1 MLTNCKF
8 EELNGLNNALFDKT
22 SEVYSLSEKCKHLA
36 RVLKVTKS
44 SRPTVAMEF
53 WQYVPPRAIA
63 HQLVQSYLRTFET
76 IFRVLHVPTFQQ
88 EYTQYWN
95 SPQGA
100 SEFFVI
106 KLLLT
111 MAIGTS
117 FYQGPDNTDYSLRD
131 SASLWITASQK
142 WLSAPFGKRRLNL
155 SGVQIYCLILLARQ
169 TNAAGS
175 DLTGITAGSLVRT
188 AMTIGL
194 HRDPSHFPNM
204 SAFHGEQRRRLWVTV
219 MEIVVQSSLDSGMP
233 PLISCEDFDCT
244 PPSNIDDAQI
254 SDVVQTLP
262 PSQPLDIFTQNSAQ
276 CALMRSLPLR
286 LKVVKTLNGIR
297 SGLSYEDTHRLG
309 TEITDACRSN
319 SRLFK
324 SFRDSRSSIS
334 QAKPTAFQI
343 KFLDLLIR
351 RFLLSLH
358 APFTQK
364 AHDNIIYY
372 LSRHLCLETSLLLL
386 SHLSPPHSHDT
397 RIQGNDDDD
406 DDYMRL
412 RIFGC
417 DIFKSV
423 LIHISATICLE
434 LVIQVREDSA
444 PATLSSS
451 PSSNNNNNNN
461 ELYTA
466 ARTSIDITHRRILAG
481 ETSVKAHIFFA
492 CAVGQV
498 DAMRA
503 GTSVEQGV
511 SDAAKA
517 SLEAC
522 YAVLEARAA
531 RFAASSP
538 FLSVEGDGE
547 GDEVNGNGGQG
558 RSLAL
563 GDFDDDL
570 DEADGEFSSV
580 SVGFSSLSSSF
591 VPFSFLFFSIW
602 KCLKMNG
609 IFFFASNVFAFLSF
623 FLSFFFFFLLLC

>member
-1 MLTNCKF
+1 
-8 EELNGLNNALFDKT
+8 
-22 SEVYSLSEKCKHLA
+22 
-36 RVLKVTKS
+36 
-44 SRPTVAMEF
+44 MEF
-53 WQYVPPRAIA
+53 WQYVPPQPIA

-88 EYTQYWN
+88 EYTQFWN
-95 SPQGA
+95 NPQGA

-117 FYQGPDNTDYSLRD
+117 FYQGPDNADYSLRD

-175 DLTGITAGSLVRT
+175 DLTWITAGSLVRT

-219 MEIVVQSSLDSGMP
+219 LEIVVQSSLDSGMP

-262 PSQPLDIFTQNSAQ
+262 PSQPVDIFTQNSTQ

-309 TEITDACRSN
+309 TELTDACRSN
-319 SRLFK
+319 SHLFK

-334 QAKPTAFQI
+334 QVKPTAFQI
-343 KFLDLLIR
+343 KLLDLLVR

-358 APFTQK
+358 APFAQR

-372 LSRHLCLETSLLLL
+372 FSRHLCLETSLLLL
-386 SHLSPPHSHDT
+386 SHLSPPHSHGT
-397 RIQGNDDDD
+397 RIQGNEDDDDD
-406 DDYMRL
+406 DDYTRL

-423 LIHISATICLE
+423 LIHISATISLE
-434 LVIQVREDSA
+434 LIIQVREDSA
-444 PATLSSS
+444 PNTLSSS
-451 PSSNNNNNNN
+451 PSSNNNSNNNNNRKN

-466 ARTSIDITHRRILAG
+466 AQTSTDITHRRILAG

-492 CAVGQV
+492 CALGQV

-503 GTSVEQGV
+503 GTSVERGV

-522 YAVLEARAA
+522 YTVLETRAA
-531 RFAASSP
+531 HFAASSSS
-538 FLSVEGDGE
+538 LSMDGDGE
-547 GDEVNGNGGQG
+547 EDEVNGYGGQG
-558 RSLAL
+558 RGLAL
-563 GDFDDDL
+563 GDFDNDH

-580 SVGFSSLSSSF
+580 SVLLYLLLSHF
-591 VPFSFLFFSIW
+591 FLFFS
-602 KCLKMNG
+602 
-609 IFFFASNVFAFLSF
+609 V
-623 FLSFFFFFLLLC
+623 

>member
-1 MLTNCKF
+1 
-8 EELNGLNNALFDKT
+8 
-22 SEVYSLSEKCKHLA
+22 
-36 RVLKVTKS
+36 
-44 SRPTVAMEF
+44 MEF
-53 WQYVPPRAIA
+53 WQYVPPQAIA

-88 EYTQYWN
+88 EYTRYWN
-95 SPQGA
+95 NPQGA

-117 FYQGPDNTDYSLRD
+117 FYQGPDNADYSLRD

-175 DLTGITAGSLVRT
+175 DLTWITAGSLVRT

-204 SAFHGEQRRRLWVTV
+204 SAFHGEQRRRLWATIL
-219 MEIVVQSSLDSGMP
+219 EIVVQSSLDSGMP
-233 PLISCEDFDCT
+233 PFISCEDFDCT

-262 PSQPLDIFTQNSAQ
+262 PSQPVDIFTQNSTQ

-309 TEITDACRSN
+309 TELTDACRSN
-319 SRLFK
+319 SHLFK

-334 QAKPTAFQI
+334 QVKPTAFQI

-358 APFTQK
+358 APFAQR

-372 LSRHLCLETSLLLL
+372 FSRHLCLETSLLLL
-386 SHLSPPHSHDT
+386 SLLSPPRSHGT
-397 RIQGNDDDD
+397 RIQGNENVDDDD
-406 DDYMRL
+406 NDDDYTRL

-423 LIHISATICLE
+423 LIHICGTISLE
-434 LVIQVREDSA
+434 LIIQVREDSA
-444 PATLSSS
+444 PTTLSSS
-451 PSSNNNNNNN
+451 PSSNNKSNNNNNNNNHNN

-466 ARTSIDITHRRILAG
+466 AQTSIDITHRRILAG
-481 ETSVKAHIFFA
+481 ETNVKAHIFFA
-492 CAVGQV
+492 CALGQV

-503 GTSVEQGV
+503 GTSVERGV

-531 RFAASSP
+531 QFAASSSS
-538 FLSVEGDGE
+538 LSLDGNGE
-547 GDEVNGNGGQG
+547 ADEANGNGGQG
-558 RSLAL
+558 RGLAL
-563 GDFDDDL
+563 GDFDNDH

-580 SVGFSSLSSSF
+580 SVGFSSLFSSF
-591 VPFSFLFFSIW
+591 TRFFSFLLY
-602 KCLKMNG
+602 LKMNG
-609 IFFFASNVFAFLSF
+609 IFFFLLMCLTFFSFFAFSF
-623 FLSFFFFFLLLC
+623 FLLDFSLFLLLC

>member
-1 MLTNCKF
+1 
-8 EELNGLNNALFDKT
+8 
-22 SEVYSLSEKCKHLA
+22 
-36 RVLKVTKS
+36 
-44 SRPTVAMEF
+44 MEF
-53 WQYVPPRAIA
+53 WQYVPPRPIA

-76 IFRVLHVPTFQQ
+76 TFRVLHVPTFQQ

-95 SPQGA
+95 NPQGA
-100 SEFFVI
+100 SDFFVI

-117 FYQGPDNTDYSLRD
+117 FYQGPDNADYSLRD
-131 SASLWITASQK
+131 QASLWITASQK

-175 DLTGITAGSLVRT
+175 DLTWITAESLVRT

-219 MEIVVQSSLDSGMP
+219 LEIVVQSSLDSGMP

-244 PPSNIDDAQI
+244 PPSNIDDAQM

-262 PSQPLDIFTQNSAQ
+262 PSQPQDIFTQNSTQ

-286 LKVVKTLNGIR
+286 LKVVKSLNGIR

-309 TEITDACRSN
+309 TELTDACRSN
-319 SRLFK
+319 SKLFR
-324 SFRDSRSSIS
+324 SFQDSLSSIS

-358 APFTQK
+358 APFAQK

-372 LSRHLCLETSLLLL
+372 FSRHLCLETSLLLL
-386 SHLSPPHSHDT
+386 SHLSPPHSHGT
-397 RIQGNDDDD
+397 RIQSNDDDDYDDD
-406 DDYMRL
+406 DDYTRL

-434 LVIQVREDSA
+434 LIIQVRDDSA
-444 PATLSSS
+444 PATSSS
-451 PSSNNNNNNN
+451 PSSNNNSDNNNKKNNN
-461 ELYTA
+461 ELYIA

-492 CAVGQV
+492 CALGQV

-503 GTSVEQGV
+503 GTSVERGV

-531 RFAASSP
+531 RFAASSST
-538 FLSVEGDGE
+538 LSVEGYGE
-547 GDEVNGNGGQG
+547 GDEVNGNGGLG
-558 RSLAL
+558 RSFAL

-570 DEADGEFSSV
+570 DEADGQFSSV
-580 SVGFSSLSSSF
+580 SVGFSSLFSSF

-609 IFFFASNVFAFLSF
+609 IFF
-623 FLSFFFFFLLLC
+623 LSFFFFFLLFSSSLLIYMQVQNPIMDLDASSGWLFSNWDNDDIYS